1 MPQNLQSRLRRA
13 PSKPHLALWRA
24 KQTANLNL
32 WKSHGYYFRRLQ
44 FQSRFGVPHFEKKGK
59 SQSFFNNSYFPQG
72 APEAS
77 GRARPARPRAS
88 LVQFEGF
95 FLSFFNTFV
104 FVEKVKKMTRRLT
117 AVAAKA
123 GFALHFLLYYL
134 LYIIAIIWISLLE
147 CFWIV
152 TISRAT
158 AKAGLPYVL
167 SFRRAS
173 RPWLW
178 LGKKWWFWRRYF
190 LIQNTTP
197 HIVRGGGVF

>member
-1 MPQNLQSRLRRA
+1 MPQILQSRLRRA

-44 FQSRFGVPHFEKKGK
+44 FQSRFGTPLFEKKGK
-59 SQSFFNNSYFPQG
+59 SLSFFNNSYFPQG

-104 FVEKVKKMTRRLT
+104 FVEKVKKTTRRLT

-134 LYIIAIIWISLLE
+134 LYIIALNEYHHLRVLELLLFPE
-147 CFWIV
+147 PQPRPACPTFWQNVRQNGLACGWGKSDGFEDV
-152 TISRAT
+152 TFWYKT
-158 AKAGLPYVL
+158 G
-167 SFRRAS
+167 SFT
-173 RPWLW
+173 L
-178 LGKKWWFWRRYF
+178 
-190 LIQNTTP
+190 
-197 HIVRGGGVF
+197 